1 MRASY
6 LKVSLASIQ
15 WFFFIFTNTIVVP
28 ISIGTTFGLPHAEI
42 AGMLQVSLIFTGIA
56 CLLQGWI
63 GHKYPLM
70 EGHSGLMWGLILN
83 LSMSASSLGMSF
95 TQVGGGIATGV
106 MFAGITLLFCSVFNL
121 VPLLKK
127 IFTPMVM
134 TVFLF
139 LLSFQLMTIF
149 FQGML
154 KFSSD
159 GSIVISISLFSFF
172 IVFLVSVIK
181 IKGSELLGNFSV
193 LIGLVVGWI
202 LYSLLFPADGT
213 AIASQQ
219 IKFTIFP
226 LGKPNLEYGIIIITF
241 IGAIINMSNTFSSIQ
256 AAGRLFNRAPEQ
268 KQYNKSLFLTGIYS
282 IVSSFFGLVPY
293 APFASAVG
301 FLESTRIFHLKP
313 FLYGGIVMS
322 ILGISPTLVGYLGT
336 LPITVGNAVLFVA
349 YLQLFGTAL
358 KSMERVKFDSKTI
371 FRLAGPVLLGLS
383 VMNLNNEAFM
393 SFPVM
398 IRPLL
403 ANGLIMGILLSIIL
417 ELVINWDKISEQ
429 GNHAPYDNT
438 RKATV
443 QAKEST
449 N

>member
-28 ISIGTTFGLPHAEI
+28 ISIGTAFALPQEQI
-42 AGMLQVSLIFTGIA
+42 AGMLQVSLIFTGLA

-83 LSMSASSLGMSF
+83 LSLTASSLGMNF

-106 MFAGITLLFCSVFNL
+106 LLAGLVLLLCSVFNV
-121 VPLLKK
+121 VPLLMK

-134 TVFLF
+134 TVYLF

-154 KFSSD
+154 KFSVD
-159 GSIVISISLFSFF
+159 GSIVISVSLFSFF
-172 IVFLVSVIK
+172 IVFLVSLIK

-193 LIGLVVGWI
+193 LIGLVVGWV
-202 LYSLLFPADGT
+202 LYSFIFPTDSLL
-213 AIASQQ
+213 ISSEQ

-241 IGAIINMSNTFSSIQ
+241 IGSIINMSNTFSSIQ
-256 AAGRLFNRAPEQ
+256 AASQLFHRSPEQ
-268 KQYNKSLFLTGIYS
+268 KQYKRSLFLTGLYS

-293 APFASAVG
+293 APFTSAVG

-313 FLYGGIVMS
+313 FLYGGVIMS
-322 ILGISPTLVGYLGT
+322 ILGISPTIVSYLGT
-336 LPITVGNAVLFVA
+336 MPITVGNAVLFVA

-358 KSMERVKFDSKTI
+358 KSMEHVKFDSKTI
-371 FRLAGPVLLGLS
+371 FRLAAPVLLGLC
-383 VMNLNNEAFM
+383 VMNLNSEAFT
-393 SFPVM
+393 SFPV
-398 IRPLL
+398 ILRPLL

-417 ELVINWDKISEQ
+417 EALVDWEKISDQNKQHYPAE
-429 GNHAPYDNT
+429 
-438 RKATV
+438 
-443 QAKEST
+443 
-449 N
+449 